1 MFLSEVLLNSRSSLG
16 QKDLS
21 SVYELHRTLSSGF
34 PDGGRPRL
42 LFRKEASAPR
52 VLMLSIEE
60 PSYSRALENGRLLFV
75 RSKPFEPKVTRGQ
88 QLRFR
93 LLANPTKK
101 AREGSRVAL
110 VEPSEQMG
118 WLVKKGEQHGFRLC
132 SAHIVREEV
141 VRTARSEG
149 KPMTHLA
156 VDFHGQLEVT
166 EPALFDDCLKAGI
179 GSGKAFGFGMLC
191 VAR

>member
-1 MFLSEVLLNSRSSLG
+1 MYLSEVLFNSRNPLG
-16 QKDLS
+16 RQDMA

-42 LFRKEASAPR
+42 LFRQDTGAPR

-60 PSYSRALENGRLLFV
+60 PSYTTALKNGRLLFV
-75 RSKPFEPKVTRGQ
+75 RSKPFGPEVEVGQ

-101 AREGSRVAL
+101 PRDGSRIAL
-110 VEPSEQMG
+110 TEPAEQMG
-118 WLVKKGEQHGFRLC
+118 WLLKKGEQHGFRLC
-132 SAHIVREEV
+132 SAHIVREDV
-141 VRTARSEG
+141 IQTARAQGSS
-149 KPMTHLA
+149 MTHLA
-156 VDFHGQLEVT
+156 VDYHGLLEVT
-166 EPALFDDCLKAGI
+166 DANLFDECLRAGI

-191 VAR
+191 VAK